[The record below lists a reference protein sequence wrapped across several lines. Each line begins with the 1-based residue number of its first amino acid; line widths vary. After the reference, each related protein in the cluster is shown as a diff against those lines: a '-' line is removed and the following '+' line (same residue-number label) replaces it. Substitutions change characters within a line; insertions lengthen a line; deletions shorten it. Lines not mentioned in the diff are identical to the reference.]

1 MNNKEKTH
9 KSRERNLYYKEKTT
23 SSWYTLHLTPIN
35 RELSYVYKGG
45 AQKMTKENGENE
57 DGSGFRALLTLMLAA
72 GFWFSFSSLKA
83 LSFYL

>member
-1 MNNKEKTH
+1 
-9 KSRERNLYYKEKTT
+9 
-23 SSWYTLHLTPIN
+23 
-35 RELSYVYKGG
+35 
-45 AQKMTKENGENE
+45 MTKENGENE